1 MPARCI
7 VAGCSNTTKDGVS
20 LHVFPK
26 DENLRRIWTSKVK
39 LTRGNWKGPS
49 DTSVICSA
57 HFEDSDFDHGLY
69 SLFSLKKLR
78 RLKPDAVPIIKSNV
92 VPHAE
97 KKRGVRTAAEK
108 RKKIR
113 VSHFEVRYH
122 TSSPN
127 GQAPAHVTLRGYW
140 RRIRDHDI
148 VLSRMRGLYFGI
160 GAIVVYRHNDGT
172 QCHWH

>member
-1 MPARCI
+1 MHCAHVFAISLSVLIPVIVSRKFLRVLALFSKMPARCI
-7 VAGCSNTTKDGVS
+7 VAGCSNKTKDGVS

-92 VPHAE
+92 V
-97 KKRGVRTAAEK
+97 R
-108 RKKIR
+108 
-113 VSHFEVRYH
+113 
-122 TSSPN
+122 
-127 GQAPAHVTLRGYW
+127 
-140 RRIRDHDI
+140 
-148 VLSRMRGLYFGI
+148 
-160 GAIVVYRHNDGT
+160 
-172 QCHWH
+172 